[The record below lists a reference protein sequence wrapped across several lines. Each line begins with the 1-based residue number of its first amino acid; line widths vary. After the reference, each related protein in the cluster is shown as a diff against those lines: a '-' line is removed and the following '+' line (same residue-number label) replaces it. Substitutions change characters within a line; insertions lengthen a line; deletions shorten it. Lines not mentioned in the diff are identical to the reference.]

1 MLAPLT
7 PLAALNSASSAKVP
21 MTAEVQK
28 YTLEQIEALE
38 IAPGTEHEQ
47 LEGWV
52 PSLASDEEVRQA
64 LEKAFDY
71 RGDVTMTLKDGRKV
85 EAYIFNRQS
94 GKTLQESFIQ
104 FFEPNVNGKQKISY
118 AEIARLEFTGKD
130 RAAGKHWE
138 DWVKA
143 YNERKAAGEKG
154 IALHPDKID

>member
-1 MLAPLT
+1 
-7 PLAALNSASSAKVP
+7 

-38 IAPGTEHEQ
+38 LVPGTEHQQ

-52 PSLASDEEVRQA
+52 PELAGDDELRNA

-71 RGDVTMTLKDGRKV
+71 RGDVTITTKAGEKI
-85 EAYIFNRQS
+85 EAYIFNRS
-94 GKTLQESFIQ
+94 TGATLAESWVQYFT
-104 FFEPNVNGKQKISY
+104 PNAPEKRKLSY
-118 AEIARLEFTGKD
+118 AEIARLEFSGKD

-143 YNERKAAGEKG
+143 YNERKAAGEKNIG
-154 IALHPDKID
+154 LHPDKLE

>member
-1 MLAPLT
+1 
-7 PLAALNSASSAKVP
+7 

-28 YTLEQIEALE
+28 YTLEQIESLE
-38 IAPGTEHEQ
+38 LVPGTEHQQ

-52 PSLASDEEVRQA
+52 PSLASDEEVREA

-71 RGDVTMTLKDGRKV
+71 RGDVTITTKGGEKI
-85 EAYIFNRQS
+85 EAYVFNRHTGS
-94 GKTLQESFIQ
+94 TLQDSYIQ
-104 FFEPNVNGKQKISY
+104 YFAPNEAAKQKMSY
-118 AEIARLEFTGKD
+118 AEIARLEFSGKD

-143 YNERKAAGEKG
+143 YNERKAAGEKN